1 MAQTS
6 WVVAWLVA
14 GVVVAFAGAWLGR
27 RWWLKRARAALVTL
41 VARAESV
48 RSGLESLRGFME
60 RLADADEQTW
70 MAFVSDS
77 KDDER
82 RTLEEVCH
90 RMDVVSRELAE
101 GPLQKAAHPVADT
114 LQGIAVTAHDWTA
127 EVGEAKTA
135 EEVLDIMTR
144 TIDLKGLVESFD
156 GACEDLERL
165 LETFG
170 VKDSSV
176 YGGGLYI

>member
-14 GVVVAFAGAWLGR
+14 GIVVAFAGAWLGR
-27 RWWLKRARAALVTL
+27 RWWLKRARVALVTL

-48 RSGLESLRGFME
+48 RSGLESLRGFLE

-70 MAFVSDS
+70 MAFASDPQ
-77 KDDER
+77 DDER
-82 RTLEEVCH
+82 RTLTEVCY

-101 GPLQKAAHPVADT
+101 GPLQKVAHPVSDT
-114 LQGIAVTAHDWTA
+114 LPGIAVKVHDWTTRL
-127 EVGEAKTA
+127 GETKTV
-135 EEVLDIMTR
+135 EEVVDIIMGG
-144 TIDLKGLVESFD
+144 IDLKDLLESFD
-156 GACEDLERL
+156 GAHEDLERL